1 MYVCMYVSMYVVE
14 FHKTIVEFR
23 CGAPLD
29 VVELHL
35 LHTSSLLEWS
45 AVVEF
50 PMWTSGVEHVCGAPH
65 WEVVA
70 EVDSTPIVAFLSFY
84 TVPFLFFPSRQLSL
98 LWDRFNPCCK
108 SGHGGCGG
116 EGVGVL

>member
-1 MYVCMYVSMYVVE
+1 MCVCMYVCMYVRMYVSTYVVE

-50 PMWTSGVEHVCGAPH
+50 PMWKTSGVELVCGAPH

-84 TVPFLFFPSRQLSL
+84 TVHTYIRMHIHVHVHS
-98 LWDRFNPCCK
+98 
-108 SGHGGCGG
+108 
-116 EGVGVL
+116 